1 MYEDVNFIKLLS
13 MDENE
18 RQLRKDFLDFTDR
31 DVELLKDLKGL
42 IEDNADFIIEEFYKH
57 LRKFEDTKRF
67 FPDDETLK
75 KVKKTQKEYLLGIV
89 NGKYDEAYFE
99 HRLHIGKVHDFIK
112 LLPKWYLGS
121 YSLYHRILYPLIF
134 ENFKGDL
141 QKALDC
147 ILVIDKITNLDKQ
160 LAIDTYIDSY
170 NSALE
175 EKIKVTEIQKK
186 RIEKANKAK
195 SEFLA
200 NMSHELRTPLN
211 AIIGFAD
218 VLRDKICG
226 DLNKE
231 QMEFVLDVHSSGQH
245 LLQMI
250 NDILDISKIET
261 GKLELLYEAF
271 IVPEVIENVN
281 ATLKGLVNK
290 KKINVEIQLADDVNQ
305 ITADIVKFKQIL
317 YNLLSNAIKFTPN
330 NGLITIS
337 ARSIK
342 EQDLLLPDVEFIEF
356 CVKDTGIGIAPED
369 EEKVF
374 AEFMQIDSSYS
385 KKHEGTGLGLAL
397 TKRLVELHS
406 GKIWFESVLHKGTSF
421 YFTIPIIPPAKDKA
435 KIKPSYFRCDS
446 GTGLEKERT
455 ESIPGSLVMVVEDDL
470 SSSELIRIYLHN
482 AGYRTITAFNGE
494 EVMANAKKF
503 LPSAITLDIMLPEKD
518 GWQILGELKNDQ
530 LTKDIP
536 VIIVSVADDREIGR
550 ELGASGFIRKPID
563 KNELVTKLQKLG
575 VKP

>member
-1 MYEDVNFIKLLS
+1 MMFENVNFVKLLN

-18 RQLRKDFLDFTDR
+18 RQLRKDFLDFTDK
-31 DVELLKDLKGL
+31 DVSLLNDLKVL
-42 IEDNADFIIEEFYKH
+42 ISENADFIIGEFYKH
-57 LRKFEDTKRF
+57 LKKFEGTNKF
-67 FPDDETLK
+67 FPDEQTLV

-89 NGKYDEAYFE
+89 NGKYDEEYFE

-121 YSLYHRILYPLIF
+121 YALYHRIIYPLIF
-134 ENFKGDL
+134 AKYKEDT
-141 QKALDC
+141 QKILDY
-147 ILVIDKITNLDKQ
+147 ILVIDKITNLDTQ
-160 LAIDTYIDSY
+160 LAIDTYLESF

-175 EKIKVTEIQKK
+175 EKIKVTEMQKR

-226 DLNKE
+226 DLNQE
-231 QMEFVLDVHSSGQH
+231 QLEFVMDIHSSGQH

-261 GKLELLYEAF
+261 GKLELLYDEF
-271 IVPEVIENVN
+271 VVPELIENII
-281 ATLKGLVNK
+281 ATLKGLANKNNVNLTTS
-290 KKINVEIQLADDVNQ
+290 IADDVGL
-305 ITADIVKFKQIL
+305 ITADSVKFKQIL
-317 YNLLSNAIKFTPN
+317 YNLISNAIKFTPKD
-330 NGLITIS
+330 GSITIL

-342 EQDLLLPDVEFIEF
+342 EEDLLLPDVNFIEF

-397 TKRLVELHS
+397 TKRLVELHQ
-406 GKIWFESVLHKGTSF
+406 GKIWFESILHKGTSF
-421 YFTIPIIPPAKDKA
+421 YFTIPTSSPSKSKTKTQLSESAKK
-435 KIKPSYFRCDS
+435 KTSTT
-446 GTGLEKERT
+446 TGN
-455 ESIPGSLVMVVEDDL
+455 LVMVVEDDL
-470 SSSELIRIYLHN
+470 QSSELIRIYLHN
-482 AGYRTITAFNGE
+482 AGYRTITAFTGN
-494 EVMANAKKF
+494 EVMSTAKKF
-503 LPSAITLDIMLPEKD
+503 LPSAITLDLMLPEKD
-518 GWQILGELKNDQ
+518 GWQILKELRKDQ
-530 LTKDIP
+530 LTKNIP
-536 VIIVSVADDREIGR
+536 VVIVSVANEREIGK
-550 ELGASGFIRKPID
+550 ELGASDFIRKPID
-563 KNELVTKLQKLG
+563 KHELIAILQNLG
-575 VKP
+575 VSP